1 MQRDLCTHYF
11 LLLSSI
17 NGTPYCR
24 LKLPFYLVIL
34 SKKEQQQQE
43 KNFLTPFLRCRIFF
57 DKNRT
62 NNIYHD
68 CIEER
73 KELKLKISRSYLL
86 LDC

>member
-1 MQRDLCTHYF
+1 MQRDLCAHHF
-11 LLLSSI
+11 LLLLNI
-17 NGTPYCR
+17 NGTPFCR

-34 SKKEQQQQE
+34 SKKEQQQE